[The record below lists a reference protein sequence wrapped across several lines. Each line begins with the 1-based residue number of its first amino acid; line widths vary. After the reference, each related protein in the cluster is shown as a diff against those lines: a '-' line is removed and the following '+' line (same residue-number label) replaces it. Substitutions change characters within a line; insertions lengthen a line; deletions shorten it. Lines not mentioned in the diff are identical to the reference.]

1 MNPEYSRRRYM
12 RNCSDMTWFS
22 PDRRQ
27 QLKSLEA
34 ESRRID
40 VFNQEISQS
49 SHKQRTNLN
58 HTPYIKWKAGDECVA
73 KYWEDGQLYPARI
86 DHLYVSG
93 KTAVVKFLNFNYEE
107 VYTKHIFPYV
117 NHNELNPP
125 N

>member
-1 MNPEYSRRRYM
+1 M
-12 RNCSDMTWFS
+12 RNCSDITWFS
-22 PDRRQ
+22 PDRRK

-40 VFNQEISQS
+40 VHNQECQS
-49 SHKQRTNLN
+49 LSIQQPTLN
-58 HTPYIKWKAGDECVA
+58 HTPYINWKAGYRCLA

-93 KTAVVKFLNFNYEE
+93 RTAVVKFLNLNYEE
-107 VYTKHIFPYV
+107 VYIKDILPYI
-117 NHNELNPP
+117 NHNELNQP